1 MICVFKTNNKTKIV
15 ISCESLL
22 KAIVCRHNPKISFLV
37 STTLVTPHKINNS
50 KLKKKC
56 VTLKKPSQ
64 KPQIH
69 VKPTTY
75 FGKQCTDISRASGNM
90 TWQFDNSGAPN
101 GT

>member
-1 MICVFKTNNKTKIV
+1 MICVFKTNNKTK
-15 ISCESLL
+15 LL
-22 KAIVCRHNPKISFLV
+22 KAIVCRHKPKISFLV

-50 KLKKKC
+50 KLKKKKC

-75 FGKQCTDISRASGNM
+75 FRKQCTDISQMYDSCNLSTISTVEPPR
-90 TWQFDNSGAPN
+90 
-101 GT
+101 